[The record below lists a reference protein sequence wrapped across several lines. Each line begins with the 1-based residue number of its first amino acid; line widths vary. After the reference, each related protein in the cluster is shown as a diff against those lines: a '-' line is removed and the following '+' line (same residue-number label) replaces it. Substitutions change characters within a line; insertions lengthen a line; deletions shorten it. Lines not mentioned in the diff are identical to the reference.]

1 MSATGRSKTPA
12 ASARA
17 CWRACSALTSQADFL
32 VFPAVD
38 GAPAGAPALLPE
50 TYAQFASTLFANVTG
65 QPALYLP
72 PAPGAGHSGFQVA
85 GPRLSDARLLSLGE
99 YLLNLRAGR
108 PLAMDF
114 EAVIGLEIHVELNC
128 TTKMFC
134 DCPNRYGDEPNINTC
149 PICLWFPGA
158 MPRFS
163 QQALEK
169 ASLLCLGLGAE
180 LQPRSAFDQKVYYYP
195 DLPKGFQLSQAHLPL
210 SRGGGI
216 DITDES
222 GKPKR
227 ARLHHIHMEEDVA
240 KLVHEMEGRLPISLV
255 DFNRAGTPLVEI
267 VTEPD
272 FRSPY
277 EAMEFLKAL
286 RTQVRYAGCSECS
299 MENGTMRVD
308 ANISIRPRGTTQ
320 MNTKVEVKNM
330 NSVRHVGDAIAYEI
344 SRQTAAVQAGETVIL
359 HTRLWDP
366 DKKVTLPMR
375 AKFEGPCVPDPSVP
389 VIELTPEWIEKMRS
403 RLPEMPAAR
412 AERFVKQHGLT
423 AEEARFL
430 SSDLE
435 VAGYFEALIGR
446 GHRAAHGHAL
456 AHHATDPGRQ
466 RAAAGTRQ
474 FAGDPGPL
482 CRAAQDALAR
492 TRSTPTRRA
501 RCWCICSTVT
511 RRTGGDRQRPRIP
524 AGLRYR
530 RPRCAD
536 RQGSGR
542 ATGGCGRCPEGAG

>member
-1 MSATGRSKTPA
+1 
-12 ASARA
+12 
-17 CWRACSALTSQADFL
+17 
-32 VFPAVD
+32 
-38 GAPAGAPALLPE
+38 
-50 TYAQFASTLFANVTG
+50 
-65 QPALYLP
+65 
-72 PAPGAGHSGFQVA
+72 
-85 GPRLSDARLLSLGE
+85 
-99 YLLNLRAGR
+99 
-108 PLAMDF
+108 MDF

-134 DCPNRYGDEPNINTC
+134 DCTNRYGDEPNANTC
-149 PICLWFPGA
+149 PTCLWFPGA

-163 QQALEK
+163 QQVLEK

-216 DITDES
+216 DIMDDR
-222 GKPKR
+222 GQPKR
-227 ARLHHIHMEEDVA
+227 ARIHHIHMEEDVA

-286 RTQVRYAGCSECS
+286 RTQVRYTGCSECS
-299 MENGTMRVD
+299 MENGSMRVD
-308 ANISIRPRGTTQ
+308 ANISIRPRGTSQ

-344 SRQTAAVQAGETVIL
+344 TRQTAAVQAGETVIL

-366 DKKVTLPMR
+366 DKKVTTPMR

-389 VIELTPEWIEKMRS
+389 SIELTPEWTEKMRV

-423 AEEARFL
+423 TEEARFL

-435 VAGYFEALIGR
+435 VAGYFEALIREGIAPRTAMHWLATQLMPALKER
-446 GHRAAHGHAL
+446 GLELGASPVTPPRFASLLKMLSKDEINANAAREVLVHLFDSDETPEAIVTAKGFRQVSDTGAL
-456 AHHATDPGRQ
+456 DA
-466 RAAAGTRQ
+466 
-474 FAGDPGPL
+474 L
-482 CRAAQDALAR
+482 IEKVLAAQPAAVADVKKGQGKAMGFLVGQVMQA
-492 TRSTPTRRA
+492 S
-501 RCWCICSTVT
+501 
-511 RRTGGDRQRPRIP
+511 GGKANPKVIRELL
-524 AGLRYR
+524 GKKL
-530 RPRCAD
+530 
-536 RQGSGR
+536 G
-542 ATGGCGRCPEGAG
+542 AT

>member
-1 MSATGRSKTPA
+1 M
-12 ASARA
+12 
-17 CWRACSALTSQADFL
+17 
-32 VFPAVD
+32 
-38 GAPAGAPALLPE
+38 E
-50 TYAQFASTLFANVTG
+50 
-65 QPALYLP
+65 
-72 PAPGAGHSGFQVA
+72 
-85 GPRLSDARLLSLGE
+85 
-99 YLLNLRAGR
+99 
-108 PLAMDF
+108 F
-114 EAVIGLEIHVELNC
+114 EAVIGLEIHAELNC
-128 TTKMFC
+128 RTKMFC
-134 DCPNRYGDEPNINTC
+134 DCPNRPGDEPNVNTC
-149 PICLWFPGA
+149 PTCLWFPGA

-163 QQALEK
+163 QEALEK

-216 DITDES
+216 DITDET

-227 ARLHHIHMEEDVA
+227 ARIHHIHMEEDVA

-286 RTQVRYAGCSECS
+286 RTQVRYTGCSECS

-308 ANISIRPRGTTQ
+308 ANISIRPRGTAQ
-320 MNTKVEVKNM
+320 LNTKVEVKNM
-330 NSVRHVGDAIAYEI
+330 NSVRHVGDAITYEI
-344 SRQTAAVQAGETVIL
+344 SRQTIAVQAGEAVIL

-412 AERFVKQHGLT
+412 ADRFVKQHGLT
-423 AEEARFL
+423 GEEARFL

-435 VAGYFEALIGR
+435 VAGYFEALIGQGIAPRTAMHWLTTQLLPTVKERQQELSSSPVTPDRFAVLLKMLLQDEINANAAREVLVHLFDSDDAPEAIVSAR
-446 GHRAAHGHAL
+446 GFRQVSDHAALDSLIDQVLGAQPGAVADVRKGQGKAMGFLVGQVMQASGGKANPKVIRELL
-456 AHHATDPGRQ
+456 AKK
-466 RAAAGTRQ
+466 
-474 FAGDPGPL
+474 
-482 CRAAQDALAR
+482 LA
-492 TRSTPTRRA
+492 P
-501 RCWCICSTVT
+501 
-511 RRTGGDRQRPRIP
+511 
-524 AGLRYR
+524 
-530 RPRCAD
+530 
-536 RQGSGR
+536 
-542 ATGGCGRCPEGAG
+542 

>member
-1 MSATGRSKTPA
+1 M
-12 ASARA
+12 
-17 CWRACSALTSQADFL
+17 
-32 VFPAVD
+32 
-38 GAPAGAPALLPE
+38 E
-50 TYAQFASTLFANVTG
+50 
-65 QPALYLP
+65 
-72 PAPGAGHSGFQVA
+72 
-85 GPRLSDARLLSLGE
+85 
-99 YLLNLRAGR
+99 
-108 PLAMDF
+108 F

-128 TTKMFC
+128 ATKMFC
-134 DCPNRYGDEPNINTC
+134 DCPNRPGDEPNVNTC
-149 PICLWFPGA
+149 PTCLWFPSA

-163 QQALEK
+163 REALEK

-227 ARLHHIHMEEDVA
+227 LRIHHIHMEEDVA
-240 KLVHEMEGRLPISLV
+240 KLMHEMEGRLPISLV
-255 DFNRAGTPLVEI
+255 DFNRAGAPLVEI

-272 FRSPY
+272 FRTPY

-286 RTQVRYAGCSECS
+286 RTQVRYVGSSECS

-308 ANISIRPRGTTQ
+308 ANISIRPRGSTE

-344 SRQTAAVQAGETVIL
+344 GRQTADVQAGEDVIL

-389 VIELTPEWIEKMRS
+389 VIELSPDWIEKMRL

-412 AERFVKQHGLT
+412 TERFIKQHGLT
-423 AEEARFL
+423 GEEARFL
-430 SSDLE
+430 SSDPE
-435 VAGYFEALIGR
+435 VAVYFEAVIGQGIAPR
-446 GHRAAHGHAL
+446 TAMHWLTTQLLPAVKE
-456 AHHATDPGRQ
+456 RQ
-466 RAAAGTRQ
+466 Q
-474 FAGDPGPL
+474 EL
-482 CRAAQDALAR
+482 
-492 TRSTPTRRA
+492 SS
-501 RCWCICSTVT
+501 STVT
-511 RRTGGDRQRPRIP
+511 PSRFAALLNMLAKDEINANAAREVLALLFDTDEAPESIVSARGFKQVSDTSALDSLIDKVLGEQAAAVNDVRNGQGKAMGFLVGQVMQASGGKANPKIIRELL
-524 AGLRYR
+524 AKKLG
-530 RPRCAD
+530 
-536 RQGSGR
+536 
-542 ATGGCGRCPEGAG
+542 ATS